1 MKKPPKIIKR
11 INSAIPLPSLP
22 QVFFKLVGVCKDAS
36 STEKDIAGM
45 AALDPS
51 ISLRLLRLVNTNTLE
66 KAVAALGPN
75 SIKNIAVT
83 ASLRRATNP
92 LLKNSSFNFNQ
103 FWFHSVQCGITARTL
118 AQEVHYDYPEDAYL
132 AGLLHDIGKLVLWAN
147 FNRGY
152 VPIIE
157 GARITEEVLIA
168 EKKKI
173 GATHCEIGWSL
184 INSLGLRSFV
194 ADAILYHHWPAKE
207 IANAFPL
214 VKIVYAAN
222 TVWGRETEMSAYL
235 SALEKLDL
243 GLDHAQ
249 IEDITRQAK
258 SDIDTVIRSLDLTPS
273 DISGPPEIETVKSE
287 FPSKE
292 MSLEIREMS
301 MIHGAASNLISATGR
316 DAIQKELLFMLQIHF
331 EIRRALFFYYD
342 TANNVL
348 LANPTTG
355 TALDHAVAGVQLP
368 VREDGSFPSLALL
381 NEEIVDSFG
390 YLTDQLLT
398 IADEQLIRI
407 LNTEGILCIPLISR
421 QKHIGVIVAGLDESQ
436 FPQLSEQL
444 ALLDKFADH
453 AALFLGEYSPGGTSS
468 IDRDKSIDRIE
479 AESVRKIIH
488 EVKNPLGIIKNYL
501 KILGSR
507 LDENSTAVNDITVI
521 GEEIERVSRIIGQ
534 LSKPGRQTD
543 RDLEG
548 VDINDVIRNLS
559 TMFKKSELEPSNI
572 NLHQKLDPSLPLFPG
587 NRNSLIQVFIN
598 LLKNSVEAM
607 PQGGNVFIE
616 TVYERQMDE
625 DAAGNIVIT
634 IRDDGPGIPAHIME
648 RLFEPGTSSKG
659 PENFG
664 LGLSISRDIINNYNG
679 RITCKSRKGEGT
691 ILRISL
697 PVSDYDAP

>member
-1 MKKPPKIIKR
+1 LKKPPKIIKR
-11 INSAIPLPSLP
+11 INCAIPLPSLP
-22 QVFFKLVGVCKDAS
+22 EVFSKLVEVCKDAS
-36 STEKDIAGM
+36 STEKDIAGI

-66 KAVAALGPN
+66 KTVVALGPN
-75 SIKNIAVT
+75 IIKNIAVT

-103 FWFHSVQCGITARTL
+103 FWFHSVQCGVIARTL
-118 AQEVHYDYPEDAYL
+118 AQEARYDYPEDAYL

-147 FNRGY
+147 FSRDY
-152 VPIIE
+152 VPIVE
-157 GARITEEVLIA
+157 GARIDAEVLIA
-168 EKKKI
+168 EKMKI

-184 INSLGLRSFV
+184 IDPLGLRSFV

-207 IANAFPL
+207 IASAFPL
-214 VKIVYAAN
+214 VRIVYAAN
-222 TVWGRETEMSAYL
+222 AVWGRETETSAIFT
-235 SALEKLDL
+235 ALEKLNL
-243 GLDHAQ
+243 GLDHTQ
-249 IEDITRQAK
+249 IETITRKAK
-258 SDIDTVIRSLDLTPS
+258 SDTDSIIRTLGLTPS
-273 DISGPPEIETVKSE
+273 DISDPSEIETVKSE

-301 MIHGAASNLISATGR
+301 MVHGAASNLISATGR

-331 EIRRALFFYYD
+331 EIRHALFFYYD
-342 TANNVL
+342 AADHVL
-348 LANPTTG
+348 LANPTTDSV
-355 TALDHAVAGVQLP
+355 LDKAVAGVQLP
-368 VREDGSFPSLALL
+368 VREDGSFPCQALL
-381 NEEIVDSFG
+381 NEEIIDSFG
-390 YLTDQLLT
+390 YLSDQLLT

-407 LNTEGILCIPLISR
+407 LNTEGLLCIPLISR
-421 QKHIGVIVAGLDESQ
+421 QKHIGVIVAGIDEPH

-444 ALLDKFADH
+444 ALLKKFADH
-453 AALFLGEYSPGGTSS
+453 AALFLGEFSS
-468 IDRDKSIDRIE
+468 RGNSGIDRDKSINRIE
-479 AESVRKIIH
+479 AESMRKIIH

-507 LDENSTAVNDITVI
+507 LDKNSTAVNDVTVI

-572 NLHQKLDPSLPLFPG
+572 NLHQKIDSTLPLFPG

-607 PQGGNVFIE
+607 PKGGNVFIE
-616 TVYERQMDE
+616 TVYERHMAE
-625 DAAGNIVIT
+625 DTAGNIVIT
-634 IRDDGPGIPAHIME
+634 IRDDGPGIPAHIMK

-697 PVSDYDAP
+697 PVSDFDTP

>member
-1 MKKPPKIIKR
+1 LKKPPKIIKR

-22 QVFFKLVGVCKDAS
+22 QVFFKLVEVCKDAS

-75 SIKNIAVT
+75 IIKNIAMT

-103 FWFHSVQCGITARTL
+103 FWFHSVQCGIIAQILAR
-118 AQEVHYDYPEDAYL
+118 EVHYDSPEDAYL

-147 FNRGY
+147 FSRDY

-173 GATHCEIGWSL
+173 GVTHCEIGWSL
-184 INSLGLRSFV
+184 INPLGLNSFV

-222 TVWGRETEMSAYL
+222 AVWGRETEASAHF
-235 SALEKLDL
+235 SAIEKLDL

-249 IEDITRQAK
+249 IENITRKAK
-258 SDIDTVIRSLDLTPS
+258 SDTDTLISTLGLSPS
-273 DISGPPEIETVKSE
+273 DISGPAETKTTKSE

-301 MIHGAASNLISATGR
+301 IIHGAVSNLISAPDR

-331 EIRRALFFYYD
+331 EIRRALFFYHD
-342 TANNVL
+342 TDNNVL
-348 LANPTTG
+348 LANPTSG
-355 TALDHAVAGVQLP
+355 IALDHAVRGVQLP

-407 LNTEGILCIPLISR
+407 LNTEGILCIPLTSR
-421 QKHIGVIVAGLDESQ
+421 QKHIGVIVAGVDESQ

-444 ALLDKFADH
+444 ALLNKFADH
-453 AALFLGEYSPGGTSS
+453 AALFLGQYSPGGTSS
-468 IDRDKSIDRIE
+468 IDRDKSINRIE

-507 LDENSTAVNDITVI
+507 LDENSTAVSDIAVI
-521 GEEIERVSRIIGQ
+521 GEEIERVSRIIEQ

-616 TVYERQMDE
+616 TVYERHMDE
-625 DAAGNIVIT
+625 DEAGNIVIT
-634 IRDDGPGIPAHIME
+634 IRDDGPGIEAHIME

-697 PVSDYDAP
+697 PVSNYDAP

>member
-1 MKKPPKIIKR
+1 LKKPPKIIKR
-11 INSAIPLPSLP
+11 INSTIPLPSLP
-22 QVFFKLVGVCKDAS
+22 QVFFKLVEVCIDAS

-75 SIKNIAVT
+75 IIKNIAVT

-103 FWFHSVQCGITARTL
+103 FWFHSVQCAIIAQTL

-132 AGLLHDIGKLVLWAN
+132 AGLLHDIGKLVLLAN
-147 FNRGY
+147 FSRDY

-184 INSLGLRSFV
+184 INPLGLSSFV

-214 VKIVYAAN
+214 VKIVFAAN
-222 TVWGRETEMSAYL
+222 AVWGRETETSAQF
-235 SALEKLDL
+235 SAIEKLDL

-249 IEDITRQAK
+249 IENITRKAT
-258 SDIDTVIRSLDLTPS
+258 SDTDTVIRTLGLTPS
-273 DISGPPEIETVKSE
+273 AISGPPEIETVKNE

-301 MIHGAASNLISATGR
+301 MIHGAVSNLISATGR

-331 EIRRALFFYYD
+331 EIRGALFFYYD
-342 TANNVL
+342 TDNNVL
-348 LANPTTG
+348 LANPTSE
-355 TALDHAVAGVQLP
+355 TALDHAVTGVQLP

-398 IADEQLIRI
+398 IAVK
-407 LNTEGILCIPLISR
+407 SR
-421 QKHIGVIVAGLDESQ
+421 KKHIGVIVAGIDEPQ

-444 ALLDKFADH
+444 ALLNKFADH
-453 AALFLGEYSPGGTSS
+453 AALFMGEYSPGGTSS
-468 IDRDKSIDRIE
+468 IDRDKSINRIE

-543 RDLEG
+543 RDPEG

-572 NLHQKLDPSLPLFPG
+572 NLHQKLDSSLPLFAG

-616 TVYERQMDE
+616 TVFERHMDE
-625 DAAGNIVIT
+625 NAAGNIVIT

-697 PVSDYDAP
+697 PVSNYDAP

>member
-1 MKKPPKIIKR
+1 LKKPPKIIKR
-11 INSAIPLPSLP
+11 INSAIALPSLP
-22 QVFFKLVGVCKDAS
+22 QVFFKLVEVCKDAS
-36 STEKDIAGM
+36 STEKDIAEM

-75 SIKNIAVT
+75 IIKNIAVT

-103 FWFHSVQCGITARTL
+103 FWFHSVQCGIIARTL
-118 AQEVHYDYPEDAYL
+118 AREVHYDYPEDAYL

-147 FNRGY
+147 FSRDY
-152 VPIIE
+152 VPIVE
-157 GARITEEVLIA
+157 GMRITEEVLIA

-184 INSLGLRSFV
+184 INPLGLHPFV

-207 IANAFPL
+207 IANAFTL

-222 TVWGRETEMSAYL
+222 AVWGRETSTSAHF

-243 GLDHAQ
+243 ELDHAQ
-249 IEDITRQAK
+249 IEKITRKAR
-258 SDIDTVIRSLDLTPS
+258 SDTDTIIRTLGLTSS

-287 FPSKE
+287 FPSKK

-301 MIHGAASNLISATGR
+301 MIHGAASNLISAIGR
-316 DAIQKELLFMLQIHF
+316 EAIQKELLFMLQIHF

-355 TALDHAVAGVQLP
+355 TALDHAVVGVQLP

-421 QKHIGVIVAGLDESQ
+421 QKYIGVIVAGTDEAQ

-444 ALLDKFADH
+444 ALLKKFADH
-453 AALFLGEYSPGGTSS
+453 AALFLGECSPGGNSS
-468 IDRDKSIDRIE
+468 LDRDKSINRIE
-479 AESVRKIIH
+479 TESMRKIIH

-507 LDENSTAVNDITVI
+507 LDENPTAVNDITVI
-521 GEEIERVSRIIGQ
+521 GEEIERVSRIIEQ
-534 LSKPGRQTD
+534 LSKPGRPTD

-572 NLHQKLDPSLPLFPG
+572 NLYQKLDPSLPLFPG

-616 TVYERQMDE
+616 TVYERHMDKN
-625 DAAGNIVIT
+625 AAGNIVIT

-679 RITCKSRKGEGT
+679 RITCKSRKREGT

>member
-1 MKKPPKIIKR
+1 V
-11 INSAIPLPSLP
+11 
-22 QVFFKLVGVCKDAS
+22 QC
-36 STEKDIAGM
+36 
-45 AALDPS
+45 
-51 ISLRLLRLVNTNTLE
+51 
-66 KAVAALGPN
+66 AVAA
-75 SIKNIAVT
+75 
-83 ASLRRATNP
+83 
-92 LLKNSSFNFNQ
+92 Q
-103 FWFHSVQCGITARTL
+103 TL
-118 AQEVHYDYPEDAYL
+118 AREVHYEYPQDAYL
-132 AGLLHDIGKLVLWAN
+132 AGLFHDIGKLILWAN
-147 FNRGY
+147 FSRDY
-152 VPIIE
+152 VPIAE
-157 GARITEEVLIA
+157 GARINEELLIA

-184 INSLGLRSFV
+184 IHPLGLRPFV
-194 ADAILYHHWPAKE
+194 ADAILYHHWPVKE
-207 IANAFPL
+207 IANSFSL
-214 VKIVYAAN
+214 VKILYAAN
-222 TVWGRETEMSAYL
+222 TVWGRETDTSDRF
-235 SALEKLDL
+235 SALDKLDL
-243 GLDHAQ
+243 GLDHAR
-249 IEDITRQAK
+249 IDSITRNVK
-258 SDIDTVIRSLDLTPS
+258 SVTDTIISTLGLTIS
-273 DISGPPEIETVKSE
+273 DISGQPEIDTVKNE

-301 MIHGAASNLISATGR
+301 MTHGAASNLISATSK

-331 EIRRALFFYYD
+331 EIKHALFFYYAAAD
-342 TANNVL
+342 NVL
-348 LANPTTG
+348 AAHPTTG

-368 VREDGSFPSLALL
+368 LRDDGSFPSLSLL

-390 YLTDQLLT
+390 YLSDQLLT

-407 LNTEGILCIPLISR
+407 LDTEGILCIPLIR
-421 QKHIGVIVAGLDESQ
+421 RGKPIGVIVAGVDEPQ

-444 ALLDKFADH
+444 GLLRKFADY
-453 AALFLGEYSPGGTSS
+453 AAIFLAEYSPGRTDNA
-468 IDRDKSIDRIE
+468 DRDPSINGIE
-479 AESVRKIIH
+479 AESMRKIIH

-507 LDENSTAVNDITVI
+507 LDKNSTAVNDVAVI
-521 GEEIERVSRIIGQ
+521 GEEIERVSRIIEQ

-559 TMFKKSELEPSNI
+559 TMFTKSELEPSNI

-616 TVYERQMDE
+616 TVYERHMDE
-625 DAAGNIVIT
+625 DVAGNIVIT

-664 LGLSISRDIINNYNG
+664 LGMSISRDIINNYNG
-679 RITCKSRKGEGT
+679 RMTCKSRKGEGT

-697 PVSDYDAP
+697 PVSDFDTHRS

>member
-11 INSAIPLPSLP
+11 INSAIALPSLP
-22 QVFFKLVGVCKDAS
+22 QVFFKLVEVCKDAAT
-36 STEKDIAGM
+36 TEKDIAGI

-66 KAVAALGPN
+66 KAVATLGRAI
-75 SIKNIAVT
+75 IKNIAVT
-83 ASLRRATNP
+83 ASLRPATNP

-103 FWFHSVQCGITARTL
+103 FWLHSVQCGVIARTL

-132 AGLLHDIGKLVLWAN
+132 AGLLHDIGKLVLYAN
-147 FNRGY
+147 FSRDY
-152 VPIIE
+152 VPIVE
-157 GARITEEVLIA
+157 GARINEEVLIA

-184 INSLGLRSFV
+184 INPLGLRSFV

-207 IANAFPL
+207 IANSFPL

-222 TVWGRETEMSAYL
+222 ALWGRETETSARFSTL
-235 SALEKLDL
+235 AKLDL
-243 GLDHAQ
+243 GLAN
-249 IEDITRQAK
+249 TRIDYIKRKAD
-258 SDIDTVIRSLDLTPS
+258 SDTDTIIHNLGLRPA
-273 DISGPPEIETVKSE
+273 DISDPPEIGTVKSE
-287 FPSKE
+287 YPSKV

-316 DAIQKELLFMLQIHF
+316 EAIQKELLFMLQIHF
-331 EIRRALFFYYD
+331 EIRKALFFYYD
-342 TANNVL
+342 AANNLL

-355 TALDHAVAGVQLP
+355 SNLDQAVAGIQLP
-368 VREDGSFPSLALL
+368 VRDDGSFPSLALL

-398 IADEQLIRI
+398 IADEQLIGI
-407 LNTEGILCIPLISR
+407 LNTEGLLCVPIMTR
-421 QKHIGVIVAGLDESQ
+421 QKHIGVIVAGIDEPQ

-444 ALLDKFADH
+444 VLLNKFAEH
-453 AALFLGEYSPGGTSS
+453 AALFLGEYSSGGTGSF
-468 IDRDKSIDRIE
+468 DRDKSINRIE
-479 AESVRKIIH
+479 AESMRKIIH

-507 LDENSTAVNDITVI
+507 LDKNSTAVNDVTVI
-521 GEEIERVSRIIGQ
+521 GEEIERISRIIGQ

-548 VDINDVIRNLS
+548 VDINAVILNLS
-559 TMFKKSELEPSNI
+559 TMFKNSELEPSNI

-616 TVYERQMDE
+616 TVYERHMNE

-648 RLFEPGTSSKG
+648 QLFEPGTSSKG

-679 RITCKSRKGEGT
+679 RMTCKSRKGEGT

-697 PVSDYDAP
+697 PVSDFDAL